1 MGKQREIS
9 IKELRE
15 MNVSTW
21 SKKDN
26 SPRGCKTVS
35 INEIEIGDMV
45 LVNNYFALVVE

>member
-1 MGKQREIS
+1 MKRTITL
-9 IKELRE
+9 KEVFE

-35 INEIEIGDMV
+35 TSELKIGDKIV
-45 LVNNYFALVVE
+45 IQNYFTEIIQ